1 MPAGWVTVLQMVPWG
16 EVIKNAPK
24 VADGAVKLWNSVSK
38 KKVYDETGSEVSD
51 VILASDPEAVEK
63 LEHRLH
69 AAEQTISDLQT
80 QVVQSA
86 EVIKELASQNTQLV
100 AQIEATRKAVT
111 VLGVALAL
119 ALVAGVVQ
127 AVILFGAW
135 RHANS
140 IKQIVFRRVHR
151 PARLWP
157 FCRSQPVRKAL
168 ASSPGGPWL
177 SSPIRVCAR
186 PWRPLFH

>member
-38 KKVYDETGSEVSD
+38 KKVYDETGSEISD

-63 LEHRLH
+63 LEHRLQ

-100 AQIEATRKAVT
+100 AQIESNRKAVT
-111 VLGVALAL
+111 VLGVALAI

-127 AVILFGAW
+127 AVVLFGA
-135 RHANS
+135 
-140 IKQIVFRRVHR
+140 
-151 PARLWP
+151 
-157 FCRSQPVRKAL
+157 
-168 ASSPGGPWL
+168 
-177 SSPIRVCAR
+177 
-186 PWRPLFH
+186 

>member
-38 KKVYDETGSEVSD
+38 KKVDVEAGSEVSD
-51 VILASDPEAVEK
+51 VVLTTDLETLEK
-63 LEHRLH
+63 LEHKLR
-69 AAEQTISDLQT
+69 ATESAVADLQV

-100 AQIEATRKAVT
+100 AQIEANRKAVT

-127 AVILFGAW
+127 AVILFGA
-135 RHANS
+135 
-140 IKQIVFRRVHR
+140 
-151 PARLWP
+151 
-157 FCRSQPVRKAL
+157 
-168 ASSPGGPWL
+168 
-177 SSPIRVCAR
+177 
-186 PWRPLFH
+186 

>member
-24 VADGAVKLWNSVSK
+24 VADGAVKLWSSVSK
-38 KKVYDETGSEVSD
+38 KKVYDETGSEISD

-63 LEHRLH
+63 LEYRLQ
-69 AAEQTISDLQT
+69 AAEQTITDLQA

-100 AQIEATRKAVT
+100 AQIESNRKAVT
-111 VLGVALAL
+111 VLGVALAI

-127 AVILFGAW
+127 AVVLFGA
-135 RHANS
+135 
-140 IKQIVFRRVHR
+140 
-151 PARLWP
+151 
-157 FCRSQPVRKAL
+157 
-168 ASSPGGPWL
+168 
-177 SSPIRVCAR
+177 
-186 PWRPLFH
+186 

>member
-100 AQIEATRKAVT
+100 AQIEANRKAVT

-127 AVILFGAW
+127 AVILFGA
-135 RHANS
+135 
-140 IKQIVFRRVHR
+140 
-151 PARLWP
+151 
-157 FCRSQPVRKAL
+157 
-168 ASSPGGPWL
+168 
-177 SSPIRVCAR
+177 
-186 PWRPLFH
+186 